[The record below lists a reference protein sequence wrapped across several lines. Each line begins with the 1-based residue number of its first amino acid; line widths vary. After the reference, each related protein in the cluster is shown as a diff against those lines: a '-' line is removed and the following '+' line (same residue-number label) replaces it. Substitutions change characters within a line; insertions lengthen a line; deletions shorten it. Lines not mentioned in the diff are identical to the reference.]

1 MFVNVVQN
9 KALQGELLQ
18 VCTRLQ
24 EHEKAIENF
33 KRSNNC
39 LFYLLINCSPCV
51 LPHDLHVYG
60 VLFKH

>member
-1 MFVNVVQN
+1 MNMTVLTIQTFVVYCRGMFVNVVQN

-33 KRSNNC
+33 KRSNY
-39 LFYLLINCSPCV
+39 LF
-51 LPHDLHVYG
+51 
-60 VLFKH
+60 